1 MLEIEEILKKVKHLE
16 IKSKKAVM
24 EKLAGA
30 YHSSFKG
37 RGIELLDV
45 RQYQPGDDFRSIDWN
60 VTARTGELHTKQY
73 FEERE
78 QTIIFAVDVSGSM
91 NFGTRERLKRETI
104 AEAVALLAFSAAMNN
119 DRVGLVLF
127 SDGVEL
133 YLPPKK
139 KFEYI
144 LRLVRELLYFE
155 PKGKITD
162 YEKSVSQISRLFPR
176 KISLFLSSDFIN
188 FHSIKGLKILSR
200 KHDLTLVTVEDESE
214 TKLPDTGW
222 IKYYDSESDKW
233 GFLNTSSKEVQKRFL
248 AVRKAETKKFD
259 KQLRTMDLK
268 RIALKTDCEVL
279 PLLERYFS
287 ERSAHSR

>member
-127 SDGVEL
+127 SEEVEL

-139 KFEYI
+139 NFEYI

-155 PKGKITD
+155 PKGKMTHFD
-162 YEKSVSQISRLFPR
+162 KSLSQISRLFPR
-176 KISLFLSSDFIN
+176 KISLFVSSDFIN

-200 KHDLTLVTVEDESE
+200 KHDLTLITVEDEAE
-214 TKLPDTGW
+214 TKLPGTGW
-222 IKYYDSESDKW
+222 IKYYDSECDKW
-233 GFLNTSSKEVQKRFL
+233 GFINTSSKEVQKRFL
-248 AVRKAETKKFD
+248 AVRKSETKKFD
-259 KQLRTMDLK
+259 RQLRTMDLK

>member
-78 QTIIFAVDVSGSM
+78 QTIVFAVDVSGSM
-91 NFGTRERLKRETI
+91 NFGTKKQLKRETI
-104 AEAVALLAFSAAMNN
+104 AEATALLAFSASMNN

-127 SDGVEL
+127 SNEVEL

-144 LRLVRELLYFE
+144 LRMVRELLYFE
-155 PKGKITD
+155 PKNINTD
-162 YEKSVSQISRLFPR
+162 YEKSLSQISRLFPR
-176 KISLFLSSDFIN
+176 KISLFICSDFLKLN
-188 FHSIKGLKILSR
+188 STKGLKILSK
-200 KHDLTLVTVEDESE
+200 KHDLTIITVEDEAE
-214 TKLPDTGW
+214 TKLPNTGW
-222 IKYYDSESDKW
+222 IKYFDSEAEIW
-233 GFLNTSSKEVQKRFL
+233 GFVNTSSEDVQKRFL
-248 AVRKAETKKFD
+248 AVRKAEAKEFD
-259 KQLRTMDLK
+259 KNLKTLDLK
-268 RIALKTDCEVL
+268 RITLKTESEVL
-279 PLLERYFS
+279 PSLERYFS
-287 ERSAHSR
+287 ERSAHLK